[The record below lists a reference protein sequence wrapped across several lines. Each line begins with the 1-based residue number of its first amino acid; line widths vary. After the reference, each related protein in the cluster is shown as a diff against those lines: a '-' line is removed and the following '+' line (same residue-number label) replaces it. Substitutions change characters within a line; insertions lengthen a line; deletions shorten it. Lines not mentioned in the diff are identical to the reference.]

1 MPYFLG
7 LFREIACKRFFL
19 IAVSLLSLR
28 LNQMEQV
35 NPKRMA
41 VFVVCALKSSAEI
54 ARYWTVFVERTRAG
68 RKVLLY

>member
-1 MPYFLG
+1 
-7 LFREIACKRFFL
+7 
-19 IAVSLLSLR
+19 
-28 LNQMEQV
+28 MEQV
-35 NPKRMA
+35 NPKRLA